1 VARRKPPP
9 PPTVDLG
16 DLPHALR
23 RDVVVVE
30 DFVPPWEMPPSWR
43 ANDPEGDG
51 WWRRIRAMR
60 RWQAAVAQWGAER
73 GLSEH
78 KLNGMGRIWP
88 GKPPPFASERRS
100 KRPSER

>member
-1 VARRKPPP
+1 MARRKAPPP
-9 PPTVDLG
+9 STLDLD

-51 WWRRIRAMR
+51 VVASYPGYAPLAERRFQMGCRAR
-60 RWQAAVAQWGAER
+60 TVRAQAERHGRDLAHEAAAVRVRAEV
-73 GLSEH
+73 
-78 KLNGMGRIWP
+78 
-88 GKPPPFASERRS
+88 
-100 KRPSER
+100 